1 MSTITIDKKEF
12 EKFYRKSVA
21 DFTKKYLI
29 SDYYKYVVSQTSFL
43 DEVYKDVKLWQR
55 RYHIIN
61 GVDHILTC
69 PLCGR
74 PRAVKTDR
82 VGYMKTCDNPTCI
95 GKGRSLS
102 KKKTDKE
109 KYGNENYFLTDDYK
123 RKSKETCLKK
133 YGVEYVTQTADH
145 KKTLKRSP
153 EVYDK
158 IKESQIKKYGDLYVN
173 TDEYKRRSTETNIKK
188 YKVEFPSQ
196 AKSVKE
202 KIKKTI
208 KQRYGN
214 ENYFLTDDFKCKS
227 KETCLEKYGVEYYQ
241 QTEEFKEKSKQTNN
255 ERYGV
260 DYYAQTDEYKC
271 KSKETSIERY
281 GVESYSQTEEFKEKS
296 KQTNNERYGNENYF
310 LTDDFKCKS
319 KETCIDR
326 YGVEHYAQSED
337 WKQKTKETVQQQ
349 YGVDNIAQSQYY
361 KDNLEKYQTKS
372 HRTNVERYGAK
383 YYTQSDD
390 YKSKKQEHL
399 EKIKETNLE
408 RYGVERYQE
417 SEEYKNKL
425 VNSFKQRLVDDGY
438 SDLGYKYVSY
448 KGNREHELYCPHC
461 HNNFVINHD
470 DQYYYRNKNHQ
481 EICTS
486 CNPIQKGYS
495 VAEKD
500 LLSYVSSIYSGTI
513 IENDRSAITPYELDI
528 YLPDLCLAI
537 EFNGLYWHSDE
548 QKPNNYHRMKSDLCK
563 EKDIHLIHVFEDDWV
578 NKQSIIKSVI
588 SNFVN
593 NTINRRIYA
602 RKCEIRAI
610 SDKTLINNFL
620 VSNHLL
626 GRTTFISYCA
636 GLYYND
642 ELVSLITMHLLKKAE
657 RKWELNRY
665 AIKNGVTIIGGAER
679 LLKHIIQTIDYSSII
694 TYNDNSIFR
703 GLVYKRLGFQYVRTN
718 APNYMFIQGDCLERF
733 PKQTIRKWN
742 VGYSREMEQQLGLHR
757 VYNAGNDVYILNK

>member
-1 MSTITIDKKEF
+1 MSTIAIDKEEF
-12 EKFYRKSVA
+12 EKFYRRSVG
-21 DFTKKYLI
+21 DFKKKYLT

-61 GVDHILTC
+61 DVDHILTC

-133 YGVEYVTQTADH
+133 YGVEYITQTADH

-173 TDEYKRRSTETNIKK
+173 TDDYKRKVKETNIKK

-208 KQRYGN
+208 KQ
-214 ENYFLTDDFKCKS
+214 
-227 KETCLEKYGVEYYQ
+227 
-241 QTEEFKEKSKQTNN
+241 
-255 ERYGV
+255 
-260 DYYAQTDEYKC
+260 
-271 KSKETSIERY
+271 
-281 GVESYSQTEEFKEKS
+281 
-296 KQTNNERYGNENYF
+296 RYGNENYF

-438 SDLGYKYVSY
+438 SDLGYKYASY

-481 EICTS
+481 EICTI

-495 VAEKD
+495 AAEKD

-513 IENDRSAITPYELDI
+513 IENDRSVIAPYELDI
-528 YLPDLCLAI
+528 YLPDLSLAI
-537 EFNGLYWHSDE
+537 EFNGLYWHSNE

-563 EKDIHLIHVFEDDWV
+563 EKGVHLIHVFEDDWV

-593 NTINRRIYA
+593 NTVNRRIYA
-602 RKCEIRAI
+602 RKCEIKAI

-733 PKQTIRKWN
+733 PKQAIRKWN

>member
-1 MSTITIDKKEF
+1 MSTITIDKEEF

-61 GVDHILTC
+61 DVDHILTC

-133 YGVEYVTQTADH
+133 YGVEYITQTADH
-145 KKTLKRSP
+145 KKTLNRSP

-255 ERYGV
+255 ERYG
-260 DYYAQTDEYKC
+260 
-271 KSKETSIERY
+271 
-281 GVESYSQTEEFKEKS
+281 
-296 KQTNNERYGNENYF
+296 NENYF

-361 KDNLEKYQTKS
+361 KDNLEKYQFKS
-372 HRTNVERYGAK
+372 KETCIDRYSVK
-383 YYTQSDD
+383 HYTQSDD

-481 EICTS
+481 EICTN

-495 VAEKD
+495 IAEKD

-513 IENDRSAITPYELDI
+513 IENDRSVIAPYELDI
-528 YLPDLCLAI
+528 YLPDLHLAI
-537 EFNGLYWHSDE
+537 EYNGLYWHSDE

-563 EKDIHLIHVFEDDWV
+563 ENGVHLIHVFEDDWV

-593 NTINRRIYA
+593 NTVNRRIYA
-602 RKCEIRAI
+602 RKCEIKAI

-620 VSNHLL
+620 ISNHLL

-665 AIKNGVTIIGGAER
+665 AIKSGVTIIGGAER

>member
-1 MSTITIDKKEF
+1 MSTITIDKEEF

-21 DFTKKYLI
+21 DFTKKYLF
-29 SDYYKYVVSQTSFL
+29 SDYYKYVISQTSFL
-43 DEVYKDVKLWQR
+43 DEVYKDVKLWQC

-61 GVDHILTC
+61 DIDHILTC

-102 KKKTDKE
+102 KKKTDKK

-133 YGVEYVTQTADH
+133 YGVEYITQTADH
-145 KKTLKRSP
+145 KKTLNRSP

-173 TDEYKRRSTETNIKK
+173 TDDYKRRSTETNIKK

-208 KQRYGN
+208 KQRYRN

-260 DYYAQTDEYKC
+260 DYYAQTEEYKRR
-271 KSKETSIERY
+271 SKETSIERY
-281 GVESYSQTEEFKEKS
+281 GVESYSQTE
-296 KQTNNERYGNENYF
+296 
-310 LTDDFKCKS
+310 
-319 KETCIDR
+319 
-326 YGVEHYAQSED
+326 D

-349 YGVDNIAQSQYY
+349 YGADNIAQSQYY
-361 KDNLEKYQTKS
+361 KDNLGKYQTKS
-372 HRTNVERYGAK
+372 HQTNVERYGAK
-383 YYTQSDD
+383 YYTQSDK

-408 RYGVERYQE
+408 RCGVERYQE
-417 SEEYKNKL
+417 SKEYKNKL

-448 KGNREHELYCPHC
+448 KGNKEHELYCPYC

-481 EICTS
+481 EICTN

-495 VAEKD
+495 AAEKD

-513 IENDRSAITPYELDI
+513 IENDRSVIAPYELDI
-528 YLPDLCLAI
+528 YLPELHLAI
-537 EFNGLYWHSDE
+537 EYNGLYWHSNE
-548 QKPNNYHRMKSDLCK
+548 QKPNNYHRMKSDMCK
-563 EKDIHLIHVFEDDWV
+563 KLGVHLIHVFEDDWV

-593 NTINRRIYA
+593 NTVNRRIYA

-636 GLYYND
+636 GLYYNG

-657 RKWELNRY
+657 CKWELNRY

-679 LLKHIIQTIDYSSII
+679 LLKHITQSIDYSSII

-703 GLVYKRLGFQYVRTN
+703 GLVYKRLGFQYIRTN

>member
-1 MSTITIDKKEF
+1 MSTITIDKEEF

-21 DFTKKYLI
+21 DFTKKYLF
-29 SDYYKYVVSQTSFL
+29 SDYYKYVISQTSFL

-55 RYHIIN
+55 RYHIVNDI
-61 GVDHILTC
+61 DHILTC

-95 GKGRSLS
+95 GQGRSLS
-102 KKKTDKE
+102 KKKSDKE
-109 KYGNENYFLTDDYK
+109 KYGTDNYFITDEYKQKSRQTCLKKYGVDHVAKAKEVKDKIKQSVRQKYGVDYYSQTEEHK
-123 RKSKETCLKK
+123 KKVQETCLKK
-133 YGVEYVTQTADH
+133 YGA
-145 KKTLKRSP
+145 
-153 EVYDK
+153 
-158 IKESQIKKYGDLYVN
+158 
-173 TDEYKRRSTETNIKK
+173 TNIVNSKSYKDRLKDINKK
-188 YKVEFPSQ
+188 
-196 AKSVKE
+196 KE
-202 KIKKTI
+202 
-208 KQRYGN
+208 Q
-214 ENYFLTDDFKCKS
+214 
-227 KETCLEKYGVEYYQ
+227 TCI
-241 QTEEFKEKSKQTNN
+241 
-255 ERYGV
+255 ERYGSSTFV
-260 DYYAQTDEYKC
+260 TSNQFKENQENIQKKY
-271 KSKETSIERY
+271 KETSIKRY
-281 GVESYSQTEEFKEKS
+281 GID
-296 KQTNNERYGNENYF
+296 NY
-310 LTDDFKCKS
+310 CKS
-319 KETCIDR
+319 SRFRDKVIELF
-326 YGVEHYAQSED
+326 
-337 WKQKTKETVQQQ
+337 KQKL
-349 YGVDNIAQSQYY
+349 I
-361 KDNLEKYQTKS
+361 
-372 HRTNVERYGAK
+372 
-383 YYTQSDD
+383 
-390 YKSKKQEHL
+390 
-399 EKIKETNLE
+399 
-408 RYGVERYQE
+408 
-417 SEEYKNKL
+417 
-425 VNSFKQRLVDDGY
+425 DDGY
-438 SDLGYKYVSY
+438 DKIGYKFVQYY
-448 KGNREHELYCPHC
+448 GNHNYELYCPHC
-461 HNNFVINHD
+461 NNNFLIDVKS
-470 DQYYYRNKNHQ
+470 QYYNRNATKQ
-481 EICTS
+481 EICTN
-486 CNPIQKGYS
+486 CNPIQKSYS
-495 VAEKD
+495 TAEKD

-528 YLPDLCLAI
+528 YLPDLNLAI
-537 EFNGLYWHSDE
+537 EYNGLYWHSDE
-548 QKPNNYHRMKSDLCK
+548 MKPNNYHRMKSDLCK

-593 NTINRRIYA
+593 NTVNRRIYA

-636 GLYYND
+636 GLYYED

-665 AIKNGVTIIGGAER
+665 AIKSGVTIIGGAER

>member
-1 MSTITIDKKEF
+1 MSTITIDKEEF

-55 RYHIIN
+55 RYHIFN
-61 GVDHILTC
+61 DVDHILTC

-102 KKKTDKE
+102 KKKTDKK

-133 YGVEYVTQTADH
+133 YDVEYITQTADH

-214 ENYFLTDDFKCKS
+214 ENYFLTDDFK
-227 KETCLEKYGVEYYQ
+227 Y
-241 QTEEFKEKSKQTNN
+241 
-255 ERYGV
+255 
-260 DYYAQTDEYKC
+260 
-271 KSKETSIERY
+271 
-281 GVESYSQTEEFKEKS
+281 
-296 KQTNNERYGNENYF
+296 
-310 LTDDFKCKS
+310 KS

-349 YGVDNIAQSQYY
+349 YGADNITQSQYY

-372 HRTNVERYGAK
+372 HQTNVERYGAK
-383 YYTQSDD
+383 YYTQSDK

-417 SEEYKNKL
+417 SKEYKNKL

-481 EICTS
+481 EICTN

-513 IENDRSAITPYELDI
+513 IENDRSVIAPYELDI
-528 YLPDLCLAI
+528 YLPELHLAI
-537 EFNGLYWHSDE
+537 EYNGLYWHSNE
-548 QKPNNYHRMKSDLCK
+548 QKPNNYHRMKSDMCK
-563 EKDIHLIHVFEDDWV
+563 KLGVHLIHVFEDDWV

-593 NTINRRIYA
+593 NTVNRRIYA

-657 RKWELNRY
+657 CKWELNRY

-679 LLKHIIQTIDYSSII
+679 LLKHITQSIDYSSII

-703 GLVYKRLGFQYVRTN
+703 GLVYKRLGFQYIRTN

>member
-1 MSTITIDKKEF
+1 MSTITIDKEEF

-21 DFTKKYLI
+21 DFTKKYLF
-29 SDYYKYVVSQTSFL
+29 SDYYKYVISQTSFL
-43 DEVYKDVKLWQR
+43 DEVYKDVKLWQC

-61 GVDHILTC
+61 DIDHILTC

-102 KKKTDKE
+102 KKKTDKK

-133 YGVEYVTQTADH
+133 YGVEYITQTADH
-145 KKTLKRSP
+145 KKTLNRSP

-173 TDEYKRRSTETNIKK
+173 TDDYKRRSTETNIKK

-208 KQRYGN
+208 KQRYRN

-255 ERYGV
+255 ERYG
-260 DYYAQTDEYKC
+260 
-271 KSKETSIERY
+271 
-281 GVESYSQTEEFKEKS
+281 
-296 KQTNNERYGNENYF
+296 NENYF
-310 LTDDFKCKS
+310 LTDDFKYKS

-349 YGVDNIAQSQYY
+349 YGADNIAQSQYY
-361 KDNLEKYQTKS
+361 KDNLGKYQTKS
-372 HRTNVERYGAK
+372 HQTNVERYGAK
-383 YYTQSDD
+383 YYTQSDK

-408 RYGVERYQE
+408 RCGVERYQE
-417 SEEYKNKL
+417 SKEYKNKL

-448 KGNREHELYCPHC
+448 KGNKEHELYCPYC

-481 EICTS
+481 EICTN

-495 VAEKD
+495 AAEKD

-513 IENDRSAITPYELDI
+513 IENDRSVIAPYELDI
-528 YLPDLCLAI
+528 YLPELHLAI
-537 EFNGLYWHSDE
+537 EYNGLYWHSNE
-548 QKPNNYHRMKSDLCK
+548 QKPNNYHRMKSDMCK
-563 EKDIHLIHVFEDDWV
+563 KLGVHLIHVFEDDWV

-593 NTINRRIYA
+593 NTVNRRIYA

-636 GLYYND
+636 GLYYNG

-657 RKWELNRY
+657 CKWELNRY

-679 LLKHIIQTIDYSSII
+679 LLKHITQSIDYSSII

-703 GLVYKRLGFQYVRTN
+703 GLVYKRLGFQYIRTN